1 MFEKKYIFYNNN
13 NNNTVFADLHLM
25 LSNLYE
31 CYTISW
37 ISKIYSWGPK
47 KITEL
52 ATTVIVK
59 AR

>member
-1 MFEKKYIFYNNN
+1 MFEKKYIFNNN

-25 LSNLYE
+25 LRNLYE

-52 ATTVIVK
+52 TITVIV
-59 AR
+59 

>member
-1 MFEKKYIFYNNN
+1 MFEKKYIFNNN

-25 LSNLYE
+25 LRNLYE

-37 ISKIYSWGPK
+37 ISKIYSWCPK

-52 ATTVIVK
+52 TITVIV
-59 AR
+59 